1 MGQDLRHKYTD
12 NEATNTS
19 LGQIGSVFTDNT
31 GADITPPDG
40 TVFIAI
46 TMVGETTAFT
56 TLTPEGGA
64 GVRYISTG
72 TASDSGTGG
81 TVLDSG
87 NEFAQGVTIF
97 GRWSTIRIAAG
108 SIIAYVG

>member
-46 TMVGETTAFT
+46 TMVGSDTAFT
-56 TLTPEGGA
+56 TLTPEGGE

-72 TASDSGTGG
+72 AASNSGTGG
-81 TVLDSG
+81 TLMDST
-87 NEFAQGVTIF
+87 NTFAQGVTIF
-97 GRWSTIRIAAG
+97 GRWSTVRIAAG